1 MTFNTVMVP
10 VAIFSNYQKAKRMS
24 KVLLKVQ
31 LSDETLLVRHHPIP
45 LHLIPPH
52 LSNEVTLEEHK
63 IKNTIAN
70 TNTNTTSTTNYKPV
84 PLDTDPVPPSTNQ
97 YLLLLT
103 HYHYSS
109 NANVSISFV
118 DLI

>member
-1 MTFNTVMVP
+1 MDP
-10 VAIFSNYQKAKRMS
+10 AAIFSNYQKAKRML

-63 IKNTIAN
+63 IKNTN
-70 TNTNTTSTTNYKPV
+70 TNTREVTLYFHKV
-84 PLDTDPVPPSTNQ
+84 PKE
-97 YLLLLT
+97 
-103 HYHYSS
+103 
-109 NANVSISFV
+109 
-118 DLI
+118 